1 MRKVKKENVIE
12 ITEEVKVG
20 NVILEKG
27 DKIEVLNEGYGW
39 EIQRGKEFEAF
50 EDAKEAF
57 GAEALLDELALAM
70 GTDQLGE
77 NLAYIFRNN
86 DYQSPFIKD

>member
-1 MRKVKKENVIE
+1 MKKEIIE
-12 ITEEVKVG
+12 ITKEVQI
-20 NVILEKG
+20 NEDTILEVG
-27 DKIEVLNEGYGW
+27 DKFEILNESYGW
-39 EIQRGKEFEAF
+39 EIQRGKENDAF